1 MVLFFFVF
9 FFYINPL
16 AVVYICCFSFWLDIV
31 QYDSPAMVPK
41 VNLLI
46 RDTSVPSHIHRA
58 SSTRCLEHGRIS
70 AACRMSTLSLR
81 ELVFRLKVAE
91 LFLTP
96 LGTMYFIFSAHL
108 QVKLLCCRL
117 LYARLLPHSAGFA
130 TLKTSTDPDIYTCR
144 FLASSLQDSDNTISV
159 FFRCWETNWIM
170 NRSLHK
176 QLSKR
181 RQLF

>member
-1 MVLFFFVF
+1 ML
-9 FFYINPL
+9 
-16 AVVYICCFSFWLDIV
+16 CCFLIRLFTFVTIPFWLDIV
-31 QYDSPAMVPK
+31 LYDSPATVPK
-41 VNLLI
+41 VNHTQYI
-46 RDTSVPSHIHRA
+46 PGA
-58 SSTRCLEHGRIS
+58 SSTRCLEHGRIR

-81 ELVFRLKVAE
+81 ELVFRLEVAE

-96 LGTMYFIFSAHL
+96 LGTMYFIFSTHL

-130 TLKTSTDPDIYTCR
+130 TLKTSTDPDIYTCW